1 MEIDDILEVLFN
13 GSKEE
18 IEKILKEQKISYS
31 FADNLEA
38 YTVRNNNTLEVVRG
52 SKCHYTPNCVK
63 YFGKESSNEIQ
74 DRR

>member
-13 GSKEE
+13 GSKEK

-38 YTVRNNNTLEVVRG
+38 YTVKNNNTLEVVRG